1 MKPLPTIGFDRYVPK
16 HWLDTALAVA
26 AGKMERSA
34 VVVLLA
40 TEIAG
45 VEARGKT
52 MIILNRMWL
61 TPHPTLVALA
71 QAGIELHR
79 ADNAADTLP
88 LHWGMALAS
97 HPLFAGIAD
106 NIGRLL
112 KLHGEFTALQINR
125 RLKEQLGDRASIL
138 RATEAV
144 LQSLME
150 WQVIREAADRKRC
163 FVAGSH
169 PAKTG
174 PALSL
179 WIVESCLRASGK
191 SFTLNEA
198 SNLAFPFKLSPLR
211 EADIV
216 HHSRLNVTITGNDH
230 ASVSLRPRP

>member
-16 HWLDTALAVA
+16 HWLDTSLAVA

-34 VVVLLA
+34 VTLLLA
-40 TEIAG
+40 AEIAG
-45 VEARGKT
+45 VEARSKT

-71 QAGIELHR
+71 QAGIEIYR

-144 LQSLME
+144 LQTLTE
-150 WQVIREAADRKRC
+150 WQVIREAPDRKRC
-163 FVAGSH
+163 FLAGRAIDKVT
-169 PAKTG
+169 PA
-174 PALSL
+174 ASL
-179 WIVESCLRASGK
+179 WLIEACLHASGR
-191 SFTLNEA
+191 SLNLNEP
-198 SNLAFPFKLSPLR
+198 SHLTFPFKLAPLR
-211 EADIV
+211 ESDLAG
-216 HHSRLNVTITGNDH
+216 HSRIRVAITGAAH
-230 ASVSLRPRP
+230 VSVALPD